1 MRFKNSFLY
10 LLTLS
15 LLLVVPG
22 RISYAQEARRVISQD
37 KTQDV
42 IRVHLAPGFGV
53 SLSFVNSQE
62 SIQKVWLDNPAFVTV
77 SPDGCLQGLGQNCSS
92 LGAKILHLRLIEP
105 LNLKGIPQSQK
116 TLLTVIARD
125 RRNNP
130 QLYLFTIQPASS
142 PQILVFEIQAA
153 QPKKTVAK
161 SPQVDF
167 FILAAEERGIQVSLR
182 NGWLEPRSEL
192 THNLRQFSSLLAK
205 GYQEEDAA
213 SLAGISLLLL
223 NRLKDLG
230 GYLDVPQILL
240 QPSVTEIPTQSQSQS
255 QPIEANLFSTQE

>member
-1 MRFKNSFLY
+1 MRFKW
-10 LLTLS
+10 LLVFS
-15 LLLVVPG
+15 LLLVLPG
-22 RISYAQEARRVISQD
+22 GISCAQEARQVIPKD
-37 KTQDV
+37 KTNEPIQ
-42 IRVHLAPGFGV
+42 VHLAPGFGV
-53 SLSFVNSQE
+53 NLSFVNSQE
-62 SIQKVWLDNPAFVTV
+62 IVEKVWLDNPAFVTV
-77 SPDGCLQGLGQNCSS
+77 SADGCLHGLGQNCSS

-105 LNLKGIPQSQK
+105 LNLEGIPKSQK

-142 PQILVFEIQAA
+142 PQILVFEIQAE

-161 SPQVDF
+161 SPQVDYF
-167 FILAAEERGIQVSLR
+167 LLAAVERGIQVSLR

-205 GYQEEDAA
+205 GYREEDAA

-240 QPSVTEIPTQSQSQS
+240 QPSVTKIPTQSQPQS
-255 QPIEANLFSTQE
+255 VEVNLFSTQE